1 MPKLEEP
8 YDLVIRGGTV
18 VTPGGAIAA
27 DLGIVDGRIAAI
39 GGLGAA
45 ATAATVDARGLHV
58 LPGVIDSQVHFR
70 EPGHEHK
77 EDLATGSAAAVMG
90 GVTSVFEMPNTT
102 PLTITA
108 AALADKLARAR
119 GRMWC
124 DHAFFVGAAAENV
137 EQLGELERLPG
148 CAGIKIFMGSSTGSL
163 LVEDVPTL
171 RRILLQAR
179 RRISV
184 HAEDE
189 ARLRERMPI
198 RDAAVG
204 DPSRHPVWRDIATA
218 LNATTTLLGLA
229 RETGRQVHVL
239 HVTTSEELELLARH
253 REVAT
258 VELTPQHLTLAAPDC
273 YRRLGALAQM
283 NPPIRDQRHRAAL
296 WQAVASGLADVLG
309 SDHAPHTLEEKSLPY
324 PKSHSG
330 MPGVQTLL
338 PVMLDHVA
346 AGRLSLARLVDLTAA
361 GPARIFGIAA
371 KGRIARGY
379 DADLVLV
386 DLRARRRVESSW
398 LVSRAGWSPFEG
410 CELTGWPMMTL
421 VRGQRVMEAG
431 QLLQEPR
438 GRPVRFQ
445 GTLQP
450 MAGLSVDQPK
460 SF

>member
-8 YDLVIRGGTV
+8 YDLVIQGGTV
-18 VTPGGAIAA
+18 VTPGGALAA

-70 EPGHEHK
+70 EPGLEHK

-108 AALADKLARAR
+108 AALADKLARAK

-189 ARLRERMPI
+189 ARLRLRMPI

-204 DPSRHPVWRDIATA
+204 DPSQHPVWRDVTTA

-239 HVTTSEELELLARH
+239 HVTSAEELELLARH

-283 NPPIRDQRHRAAL
+283 NPPIRDERHRAAL
-296 WQAVASGLADVLG
+296 WWAVASGLADVLG

-324 PKSHSG
+324 PRSHSG

-386 DLRARRRVESSW
+386 DLQARRRVESSW

-450 MAGLSVDQPK
+450 MAGFSVDQPK